1 MGSRVLISG
10 AGIAG
15 LTAAYWLEKQ
25 GWEVVMI
32 ERAPEIRRG
41 EFVIDFAGTGWDVAQ
56 RMGLEPAINERRS
69 PLKQLCFADGQGEPK
84 AKLAVSNFVDAL
96 GVRGKH
102 ASINRRDLV
111 ELLFNLVRDKVEF
124 RYSTTI
130 LELRD
135 EDDGAWVRLAPDA
148 ELERFD
154 LVVGADGLHSN
165 VRRLAFGPESEF
177 SRYLG
182 YQVSAFR
189 VDNVIDQEPGVMTL
203 YRQPSKQAGILNLGN
218 GQSLGLFVYAD
229 PKGAHV
235 PREKRKAELADVFRD
250 MGGVVPAVIEGIED
264 ETALYLDSVTQI
276 EMPRWYKKHTVLIGD
291 AAYCLTLVSG
301 QGASMAMGGA
311 CFLAQELAAHEDLER
326 GLAAYE
332 AQLRPFVE
340 GLQRKTRRLA
350 GSFVPS
356 GSFGLLV
363 SQWGMQAMGLS
374 WVRNLAASRMSI
386 RSLLDA
392 A

>member
-1 MGSRVLISG
+1 MGRRVLISG

-25 GWEVVMI
+25 GWDVVI
-32 ERAPEIRRG
+32 LERAPEIRRG

-56 RMGLEPAINERRS
+56 RMGLEAAIDERRS
-69 PLKQLCFADGQGEPK
+69 PLTQLCFADGQGVPK
-84 AKLAVSNFVDAL
+84 AQLAVTDFVDAL
-96 GVRGKH
+96 GVKGKH

-111 ELLFNLVRDKVEF
+111 ELLFDSVRDKVQF

-130 LELRD
+130 HELRD
-135 EDDGAWVRLAPDA
+135 EQDGAWVRLAPDT
-148 ELERFD
+148 EPERFD
-154 LVVGADGLHSN
+154 LVVGADGLHSK
-165 VRRLAFGPESEF
+165 VRGLAFGPESDF
-177 SRYLG
+177 ARYLG

-189 VDNVIDQEPGVMTL
+189 VDNVIEQEPGVMTL

-218 GQSLGLFVYAD
+218 GQALGLFVYAD
-229 PKGAHV
+229 PSGAPV
-235 PREKRKAELADVFRD
+235 PRDRRKTELAGVFRD

-264 ETALYLDSVTQI
+264 GTALYLDSVTQI
-276 EMPRWYKKHTVLIGD
+276 EMPRWYKKHTVLVGD

-311 CFLAQELAAHEDLER
+311 YFLAQELAAHEEIEL

-356 GSFGLLV
+356 GSLGLV
-363 SQWGMQAMGLS
+363 ISQWGVRAMGVS
-374 WVRNLAASRMSI
+374 WVRNLAASRMNI